1 MSNILVSGLINIE
14 TTLQCDEFPIH
25 YSPVRYPFFGIQNTI
40 SGVGYNVAKALTLLS
55 DTVHLVS
62 IIGKD
67 KEGEWTTNEL
77 KSLHIDTQYI
87 TPAITQT
94 PQSVILFDKA
104 GKRQIHVDLK
114 DIQDTTYPIQLFE
127 KGLASCNIVALCNIN
142 FSRPML
148 AIAKQQG
155 KLIATDVH
163 VLADIHDPYNVDFMQ
178 HADILF
184 LSNEKIM
191 GNEKELIHAL
201 ASTYHNQLIVV
212 GMGAEGALLY
222 QKTTN
227 TIQHLP
233 AVYTRPIINTIG
245 AGDALFS
252 CFLHYYAKGEEP
264 INALRKA
271 ILFASYKIGE
281 NGAANGFLSEKGLEE
296 ILQNLA
302 KKS

>member
-14 TTLQCDEFPIH
+14 TTLQCDEFPID

-55 DTVHLVS
+55 DNVQFMS

-67 KEGEWTTNEL
+67 KEGEWITDEL

-87 TPAITQT
+87 TPSIAQT

-114 DIQDTTYPIQLFE
+114 DIQETNYPIQLFE
-127 KGLASCNIVALCNIN
+127 KGLDSCKIAALCNIN

-148 AIAKQQG
+148 SIAKQKG

-163 VLADIHDPYNVDFMQ
+163 VLSDIHDPYNVDFMQ
-178 HADILF
+178 QADILF

-191 GNEKELIHAL
+191 GTEKELIHAL
-201 ASTYHNQLIVV
+201 AATYHNQIIVV
-212 GMGAEGALLY
+212 GLGAEGALLY

-227 TIQHLP
+227 TIQYLP
-233 AVYTRPIINTIG
+233 AVFTRPIINTIG

-264 INALRKA
+264 TNALQKA
-271 ILFASYKIGE
+271 ITFASYKIGD
-281 NGAANGFLSEKGLEE
+281 NGAANGFLSEKGLEKL
-296 ILQNLA
+296 ILHQ
-302 KKS
+302 